1 MEKKREKEICEI
13 MDGFIDSLSKKESG
27 VILYCNDESDFKYST
42 FISIKEVAMTVA
54 TLFDDYYDD
63 GDEKSKPI
71 VEGILLG
78 LAGLIHEHGKSGRMI
93 VDIVMEATLSSAKEM
108 LKKITDGIDDE
119 DYKDC
124 SKCKKANTCRAPHAV
139 EYRKKNGIKGFRAA
153 IMEFLTQQNITVV

>member
-27 VILYCNDESDFKYST
+27 IILYCNDESDFKYST

-78 LAGLIHEHGKSGRMI
+78 LAGLIHAHGKSGRMI
-93 VDIVMEATLSSAKEM
+93 VNTVNEAMLSTAKEM
-108 LKKITDGIDDE
+108 LKKIVEGMDDE
-119 DYKDC
+119 DYDDC
-124 SKCKKANTCRAPHAV
+124 RNCKKANTCRSPQAIK
-139 EYRKKNGIKGFRAA
+139 YRKANGIHAPRRKSRKGG
-153 IMEFLTQQNITVV
+153 NDSKCN